1 MQSPRRDIWTP
12 AAGVIAALTFIAG
25 VLLSSASPDSKD
37 SDAKVIAWY
46 ADHGHRLVNII
57 GAYLLAFCGLFFLW
71 FVSGLRQRLRAAEGP
86 GGRLASVALGGG
98 VLFVGMLWVGAA
110 ALVAIS
116 GGESFGGVPLLK
128 NADLARFLPQIGFPA
143 ILVFAAFGAIALID
157 ATSIVIIR
165 TGVLPRWF
173 AWLGFVCT
181 VVLLFGAIF
190 IPMIALPIWLVA
202 ASVILFR
209 LPSIEA
215 EPVTAIPVPPPG

>member
-1 MQSPRRDIWTP
+1 M
-12 AAGVIAALTFIAG
+12 
-25 VLLSSASPDSKD
+25 
-37 SDAKVIAWY
+37 
-46 ADHGHRLVNII
+46 
-57 GAYLLAFCGLFFLW
+57 
-71 FVSGLRQRLRAAEGP
+71 
-86 GGRLASVALGGG
+86 
-98 VLFVGMLWVGAA
+98 
-110 ALVAIS
+110 
-116 GGESFGGVPLLK
+116 
-128 NADLARFLPQIGFPA
+128 
-143 ILVFAAFGAIALID
+143 VFAAFGAIALID